1 MKKLLLAATVLIA
14 FAAVRTAGAADMPV
28 KAPPPPPALLPSWTG
43 FYIGGEIGGS
53 WLRDR
58 DTETTAF
65 VPPLP
70 GNATNVF
77 NGLVGG
83 GYAGYNWQVGRVVV
97 GPEFDFEATS
107 LSSTNTCLVQDFNAG
122 NVAPGTC
129 FAPAYAYSTSLPWR
143 GSIRGRVGY
152 TWTDVLFYV
161 TGGFAFAQ
169 INTNYATM
177 AGYVSPGA
185 QSFSQTAGGGTVGAG
200 LEYKLDGH
208 WIGRMEYRYTDFGTV
223 SNAITTGGGFW
234 NGYTDRH
241 RFTENTLRVGVSYLF
256 QGPITAKY

>member
-1 MKKLLLAATVLIA
+1 MKKLLLASIALAA
-14 FAAVRTAGAADMPV
+14 FAAVGSAGAADMPV
-28 KAPPPPPALLPSWTG
+28 KAPPPVLLPSWAG

-53 WLRDR
+53 WLRDKQS
-58 DTETTAF
+58 ETTAL
-65 VPPLP
+65 VPPLT
-70 GNATNVF
+70 GNATTVV

-83 GYAGYNWQVGRVVV
+83 GYAGYNWQVGRVVF
-97 GPEFDFEATS
+97 GPEIDFEGTTLHS
-107 LSSTNTCLVQDFNAG
+107 NTGCLVQDFNAG

-129 FAPAYAYSTSLPWR
+129 FPPTYSYDASLPWQ
-143 GSIRGRVGY
+143 GSIRGRIGY
-152 TWTDVLFYV
+152 TWTDVLLYV
-161 TGGFAFAQ
+161 TGGFALAE
-169 INTNYATM
+169 INTSYASI
-177 AGYVSPGA
+177 AGYTPGV
-185 QSFSQTAGGGTVGAG
+185 QSFSQTKGGGTVGAG

-241 RFTENTLRVGVSYLF
+241 SVTQNTVRIGVSYLF